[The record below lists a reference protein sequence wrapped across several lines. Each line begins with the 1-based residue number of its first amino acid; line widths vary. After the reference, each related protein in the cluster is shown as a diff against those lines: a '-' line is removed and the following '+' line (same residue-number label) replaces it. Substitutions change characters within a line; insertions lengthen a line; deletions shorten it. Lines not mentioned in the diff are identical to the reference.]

1 MRQIS
6 VLDKCQLERVG
17 NLTVDMPN
25 PSCHTTANAV
35 FLCFYGSSKSDIDVA
50 KRCYKGTSP
59 LKVTERLDDTQY
71 THSRAGLSSSESKF
85 RTDAKNGN

>member
-17 NLTVDMPN
+17 NLTVDMLI

-35 FLCFYGSSKSDIDVA
+35 FLCFYGSDIDVA
-50 KRCYKGTSP
+50 KRCYKGKSP

-71 THSRAGLSSSESKF
+71 THSRVGLSSSESKF
-85 RTDAKNGN
+85 RTDA